1 MGLVETTKYHLIRDR
16 YHAALFLLQTVVGK
30 TNTPKN
36 SCIQDIVCC
45 KKISFYAKLYGNTM
59 LKIVISFVFGVILSS
74 AIHEVLYSI
83 DGQSMLDLLKQATSS
98 LFGEMISLKDALL
111 G

>member
-1 MGLVETTKYHLIRDR
+1 VSASVPTVEGTRP
-16 YHAALFLLQTVVGK
+16 TV
-30 TNTPKN
+30 
-36 SCIQDIVCC
+36 
-45 KKISFYAKLYGNTM
+45 
-59 LKIVISFVFGVILSS
+59 
-74 AIHEVLYSI
+74 HEVLYSI